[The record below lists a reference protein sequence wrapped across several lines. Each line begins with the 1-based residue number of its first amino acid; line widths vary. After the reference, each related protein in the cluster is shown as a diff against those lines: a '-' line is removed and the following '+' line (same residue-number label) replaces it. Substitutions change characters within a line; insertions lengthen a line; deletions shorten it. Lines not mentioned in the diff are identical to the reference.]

1 MSDTEPTPDELVSA
15 YIDGELTDPE
25 RARVEADPVLRE
37 QVQRFLT
44 VAEAV
49 AAPVPPP
56 PAGHRDRAIAAA
68 LEASS
73 TAVNVASLDVA
84 RARRRSPRVV
94 AIASVAAA
102 VAVVLLVVPIVLS
115 TRNGGEVDLAG
126 EDTATVESA
135 DLDVAAEAGADE
147 ALVAPA
153 EGEALEAAP
162 PVADQEAATLEEEA
176 PAEEVAAEEPAA
188 EEPAEFDA
196 EEEFADDGA
205 ELAPLD
211 VVDLGEFAG
220 LPELRSRILGQLTDL
235 TGPIRLADECAD
247 ELTERFDSSETEL
260 QVVAIAGGLHV
271 ISYVLVDPDGG
282 AMLVVLDRETCSV
295 LSTESL

>member
-176 PAEEVAAEEPAA
+176 PAEEEVPA

-235 TGPIRLADECAD
+235 TGPIRLADE
-247 ELTERFDSSETEL
+247 
-260 QVVAIAGGLHV
+260 
-271 ISYVLVDPDGG
+271 
-282 AMLVVLDRETCSV
+282 
-295 LSTESL
+295 

>member
-37 QVQRFLT
+37 QVQRFLA

-176 PAEEVAAEEPAA
+176 PAEEEVPA

-260 QVVAIAGGLHV
+260 QVVAIAGGLYV